1 MVDQPPILQ
10 EGDTY
15 EKWRAEIVSWRQ
27 HTAMELK
34 RQALAVRAKLS
45 GKVREAALRLDA
57 ADLNKE
63 NGMSF
68 LLDNLDQ
75 IFRKDKRRKW
85 DVAKSDDSSLSATER
100 ARQRAAKL
108 SAKLAAEGK
117 YQTQPMSLLPQ
128 AISNPVDQ
136 FIKNKP
142 SGFSTASNQAAT
154 MPTVKKLQNGGY
166 FAEMDVNDIPERQFV
181 TDPSLLERVS
191 KQCGAAVTLRGQHLS
206 TEDKRRSIISGIA
219 QKPLSIMIQADV
231 AAKVQV
237 ALHKFME
244 LITNCKKFGPNF
256 TSNNQSSANYYLQH
270 KIFVGLDDAHP
281 DFNVNY
287 SLGGDKGTNFG
298 FIMQQSGGKVFL
310 RGKRSGYLE
319 PNSGRESF
327 EALHLY
333 VSHPHQDGLDLARQ
347 LCENLIDTVHQQYQC
362 WLQKKR
368 NEEQREYLYSP
379 SQNIHREQYDFNAG
393 QTDQVKMAST
403 KNHSSSSA
411 RRYDLTTGESR
422 RLEVAAAKEEYIYPP
437 REDIMKRRHDS
448 NAVERNHSD
457 ISRPSTYAHSAKDN
471 INEELHGWSS
481 DRNHQSATKY
491 DDRVHGN
498 TDQSERRNDHTKRD
512 RFRDDRNTREM
523 KETPTAK
530 KSDVSGHRYRPYD
543 DKCNEHDSSKYE
555 GKTKEEP
562 RKKRKFSEDP
572 KLMEGRGDRN
582 LCEKSLYQ
590 PKAKDVKPLND
601 AFLPPPV
608 PPLFHKKHEREI
620 RKDRAHSDL
629 FKAPKPLT
637 IKKSSSGAL
646 KMGALSSLTAYDGD
660 SDED

>member
-1 MVDQPPILQ
+1 MVDQPPILK

-15 EKWRAEIVSWRQ
+15 EKWRTEIVSWRE
-27 HTAMELK
+27 HTAIELK

-57 ADLNKE
+57 ADLNKK

-85 DVAKSDDSSLSATER
+85 DVAKSDDSNLSATER

-128 AISNPVDQ
+128 TISNPVDQ

-142 SGFSTASNQAAT
+142 TGFSTASNQAAT
-154 MPTVKKLQNGGY
+154 IPTVKKLQNGGY
-166 FAEMDVNDIPERQFV
+166 FTEMDVNDIPERQFV

-191 KQCGAAVTLRGQHLS
+191 KQCGAAVTLRGKQLS

-219 QKPLSIMIQADV
+219 QKPLSIMIHADV

-237 ALHKFME
+237 ALHKFMD

-256 TSNNQSSANYYLQH
+256 TSNNQPSANYYVQD

-319 PNSGRESF
+319 HNSGRESF
-327 EALHLY
+327 EALHIY
-333 VSHPHQDGLDLARQ
+333 ISHPHQDGLDLARQ
-347 LCENLIDTVHQQYQC
+347 LCENLIDTVHQQYQS
-362 WLQKKR
+362 WLQRKR

-379 SQNIHREQYDFNAG
+379 SQNIHEEQYDFNAG
-393 QTDQVKMAST
+393 QIEQVKMAST
-403 KNHSSSSA
+403 KNQSFSSA
-411 RRYDLTTGESR
+411 TRYELTTDESR
-422 RLEVAAAKEEYIYPP
+422 RLEVLATKEEYIYPP
-437 REDIMKRRHDS
+437 REDMKRRYDS
-448 NAVERNHSD
+448 NTVERNHLD
-457 ISRPSTYAHSAKDN
+457 IARPNRTHAHSAKDN
-471 INEELHGWSS
+471 INEELHAWSS

-498 TDQSERRNDHTKRD
+498 TDQCEPNQTKRD

-530 KSDVSGHRYRPYD
+530 KSHDSRHRYRPYD
-543 DKCNEHDSSKYE
+543 DKCTERDISKYE
-555 GKTKEEP
+555 GKTKEEW

-572 KLMEGRGDRN
+572 KLMEGRGARN
-582 LCEKSLYQ
+582 LREDSYE
-590 PKAKDVKPLND
+590 PKAEDVKPLSD
-601 AFLPPPV
+601 AFLPPPPV
-608 PPLFHKKHEREI
+608 PPLFHKKHGRDI

-629 FKAPKPLT
+629 FKARKPLT
-637 IKKSSSGAL
+637 IKKSTSGAI